1 MTIVEFLHPLKRGP
15 IRDICLAAL
24 YFAHRYNQKDA
35 LTVEE
40 VRSLL
45 RRARISHA
53 IKINLAGT
61 LSRSAPFVDPV
72 GKKGNKFIWALTPTG
87 QDHVRSLLGL
97 PSPDVEIEHDV
108 SSIGCLVKSL
118 KDEDVSNYIL
128 EGIKCLSVGALRA
141 SVVFL
146 WSGAVRKIQEEV
158 FSYGAST
165 VISAIQK
172 FDPKTKPIKRR
183 DDLVYIKESTL
194 LLVSQELGI
203 FDKNERGIL
212 EEALNLRNKCG
223 HPGKYKP
230 GPKKVSSF
238 IEDIISIVFS

>member
-1 MTIVEFLHPLKRGP
+1 MTIVEFLHPLKRGS
-15 IRDICLAAL
+15 IRNMCLAAI
-24 YFAHRYNQKDA
+24 YFAHRYNQKEA

-45 RRARISHA
+45 RRARIPRA
-53 IKINLAGT
+53 TKINLADT
-61 LSRSAPFVDPV
+61 LARSAPFVDPV

-108 SSIGCLVKSL
+108 SSLERLVRSIN
-118 KDEDVSNYIL
+118 DEDLKNYIL
-128 EGIKCLSVGALRA
+128 EGIKCLNVGALRA

-146 WSGAVRKIQEEV
+146 WSGAIRKIQEEII
-158 FSYGAST
+158 SYGASA
-165 VISAIQK
+165 VSSEIQK
-172 FDPKTKPIKRR
+172 FDPRARQIKRR

-194 LLVSQELGI
+194 LLVSQEFGI

-238 IEDIISIVFS
+238 IEDIINTVFS